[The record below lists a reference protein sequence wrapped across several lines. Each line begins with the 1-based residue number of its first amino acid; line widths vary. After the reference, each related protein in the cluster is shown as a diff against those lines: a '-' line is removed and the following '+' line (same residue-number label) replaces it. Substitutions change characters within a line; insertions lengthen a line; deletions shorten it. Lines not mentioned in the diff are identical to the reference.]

1 MPITPI
7 HLGPA
12 LAAKAVAPRHFSFLI
27 FGITQVAIDSE
38 AAFHLLRGNWPIH
51 RLFHTYLG
59 ATLVAVLTVAAGRPL
74 LEWAIGQWNHLL
86 AHTAGSV
93 FRIEPR
99 IPLAAALSGALIGGY
114 SHVLLDSILYSD
126 VRPFAPLSDGN
137 ALFQLT
143 SAGHLILGCVALGAL
158 GGVALA
164 ATYLR
169 RKRAAG
175 RMS

>member
-12 LAAKAVAPRHFSFLI
+12 LAAKAIAPRHFSFLI

-38 AAFHLLRGNWPIH
+38 AAFHLLRGDWPIH
-51 RLFHTYLG
+51 RFFHTYLG
-59 ATLVAVLTVAAGRPL
+59 ATVVAVLTVIAGRPL
-74 LEWAIGQWNHLL
+74 LEWVARLWNRLF
-86 AHTAGSV
+86 APSAESV

-99 IPLAAALSGALIGGY
+99 MPLAASVSGALIGGY

-126 VRPFAPLSDGN
+126 VRPFAPLTDSN
-137 ALFQLT
+137 ALFRLT
-143 SAGHLILGCVALGAL
+143 SSSHVVLGCVALGAL

-169 RKRAAG
+169 RRWAADRA
-175 RMS
+175 S

>member
-12 LAAKAVAPRHFSFLI
+12 LVAKAIAPRHFSFLI

-38 AAFHLLRGNWPIH
+38 VAFHLLRGNWPIH

-59 ATLVAVLTVAAGRPL
+59 ATVVAVLTVAAGRPL
-74 LEWAIGQWNHLL
+74 LVWAIGLWNRLV
-86 AHTAGSV
+86 APTAESV
-93 FRIEPR
+93 LRIEPR

-114 SHVLLDSILYSD
+114 SHVLLDSIVHSD
-126 VRPFAPLSDGN
+126 VRPFAPLSDSN
-137 ALFQLT
+137 ALFRLT
-143 SAGHLILGCVALGAL
+143 SASHLVLGCVALGAL

-164 ATYLR
+164 IAHLR